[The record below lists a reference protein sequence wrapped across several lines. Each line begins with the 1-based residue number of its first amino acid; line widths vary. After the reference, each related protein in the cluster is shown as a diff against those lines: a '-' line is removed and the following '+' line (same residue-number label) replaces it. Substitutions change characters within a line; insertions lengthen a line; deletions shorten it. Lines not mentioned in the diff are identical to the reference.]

1 MTSCAEC
8 KMYKCRCKHTNTVD
22 QQSVSMREIYNNAK
36 RGAVS
41 KMKQLTGADAPTTKD
56 IVEYLK
62 THHADIYEEIVKN
75 LKDLASHS
83 GNELHIVYE

>member
-22 QQSVSMREIYNNAK
+22 QQSVSMREIYNNVKQKIK
-36 RGAVS
+36 RV
-41 KMKQLTGADAPTTKD
+41 TGADAPTTKD

-62 THHADIYEEIVKN
+62 THHVDMYEEIVKN